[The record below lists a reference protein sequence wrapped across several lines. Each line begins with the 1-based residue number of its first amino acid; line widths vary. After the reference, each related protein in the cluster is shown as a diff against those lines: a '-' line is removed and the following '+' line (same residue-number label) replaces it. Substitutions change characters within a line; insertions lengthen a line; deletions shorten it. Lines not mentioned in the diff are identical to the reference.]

1 MEFSVSNV
9 NKFIMF
15 KLPSAYISGVRLTE
29 VSDDKAIAS
38 VKHKWINQNPFKSMY
53 WATQG
58 MASELATGILLMKG
72 VDNSQHKLSTL
83 VTAQTGEFYKK
94 ATGRITFICD
104 DGDKINSIIARA
116 IKTKEGQKVLLTAT
130 GYNEDREVVSYFTY
144 TWSIKLRS

>member
-29 VSDDKAIAS
+29 VSDDKAVAS

-116 IKTKEGQKVLLTAT
+116 IHTKEGQKVLLTAT
-130 GYNEDREVVSYFTY
+130 GYNEEKEVVSYFTY

>member
-72 VDNSQHKLSTL
+72 VDNSQQKLSTL

>member
-1 MEFSVSNV
+1 M
-9 NKFIMF
+9 
-15 KLPSAYISGVRLTE
+15 TE

>member
-29 VSDDKAIAS
+29 VSNDKAVAS

-116 IKTKEGQKVLLTAT
+116 IHTKEGQKVLLTAT
-130 GYNEDREVVSYFTY
+130 GYNEEKEVVSYFTY

>member
-29 VSDDKAIAS
+29 VSDEKAVAS
-38 VKHKWINQNPFKSMY
+38 VKFQWINQNPFKSMY

-58 MASELATGILLMKG
+58 MASELATGILMMKG

-104 DGDKINSIIARA
+104 DGDKINSIISRA

-130 GYNEDREVVSYFTY
+130 GYNEDKEVVSYFTY
-144 TWSIKLRS
+144 TWSIKLKS

>member
-15 KLPSAYISGVRLTE
+15 KLPSAYMSGVRLTE
-29 VSDDKAIAS
+29 VSDDKAVAS

-83 VTAQTGEFYKK
+83 VIAQTGEFYKK

-116 IKTKEGQKVLLTAT
+116 IHTKEGQKVLLTAT
-130 GYNEDREVVSYFTY
+130 GYNEDKEVVSYFTY